1 MMRKASSFDK
11 TLLRKSGYSEQVIEE
26 IYRWYSC
33 PGTNN

>member
-11 TLLRKSGYSEQVIEE
+11 TLRKSGYSEQVIEE